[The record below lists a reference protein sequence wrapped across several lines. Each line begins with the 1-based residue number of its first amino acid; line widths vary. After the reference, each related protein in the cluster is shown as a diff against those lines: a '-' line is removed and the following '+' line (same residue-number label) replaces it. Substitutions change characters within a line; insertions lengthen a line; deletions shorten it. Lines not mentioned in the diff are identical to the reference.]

1 MSTMN
6 ASKLRHFTTRLKSS
20 IFTNIHEPSS
30 LQTVRV
36 FSAKG
41 NPGDKGGNAS
51 SPDPSQ
57 IDWKEWVASKL
68 PGTGSTGTGASY
80 GFGPRASPSESQSSF
95 ESADDFERRMFGDF
109 SANDSHTDSFFQK
122 LDRIEKARGKAG
134 GGFGKDDWNEKLG
147 WEGDQAGHG
156 ADTLADGMDDKL
168 KKAALEYDYGVVRPE
183 EDYSFRPDAVFPP
196 GSTYTLK
203 DLDLTKPAVRRPFK
217 RPEFQTTTNEVLRK
231 ADFRNVR
238 FLQNFITEAGI
249 LYPRKKFGIR
259 AKAQRKIARE
269 IKTARAFGLMPFTS
283 MGKKAFVFGRT
294 MEDLDE
300 DYEFDEYDDRPDDHE
315 EIPVEEEIIETEDL
329 NIPDFEFD
337 DLKSK

>member
-1 MSTMN
+1 MN
-6 ASKLRHFTTRLKSS
+6 ARKLRHLTTQWKSS
-20 IFTNIHEPSS
+20 IFTKIHGASS

-41 NPGDKGGNAS
+41 RPGDRGGNTNA
-51 SPDPSQ
+51 PDPSQ
-57 IDWKEWVASKL
+57 VDWKEWVASKL
-68 PGTGSTGTGASY
+68 PGTGSTVSGASH
-80 GFGPRASPSESQSSF
+80 GFGPRASPSEIQSSF

-109 SANDSHTDSFFQK
+109 SANNSHTDSFFQK
-122 LDRIEKARGKAG
+122 LDRIDKARGKAG
-134 GGFGKDDWNEKLG
+134 SGFGKEDWNEKLG
-147 WEGDQAGHG
+147 WEDDQAGHG

-168 KKAALEYDYGVVRPE
+168 KKAALEYDYGVLRPE
-183 EDYSFRPDAVFPP
+183 EDYSFRPDATFLP
-196 GSTYTLK
+196 GSTYTVK

-217 RPEFQTTTNEVLRK
+217 RPEFQTTTGEVLRK

-300 DYEFDEYDDRPDDHE
+300 DYEFDQYDDRPDDLE
-315 EIPVEEEIIETEDL
+315 DISVEVLETEDL
-329 NIPDFEFD
+329 DIPDFDLD

>member
-1 MSTMN
+1 MN
-6 ASKLRHFTTRLKSS
+6 ARKLRHLTTQWKSS
-20 IFTNIHEPSS
+20 IFTKIHGASS

-41 NPGDKGGNAS
+41 RPEDRGGNANA
-51 SPDPSQ
+51 PDPAQ
-57 IDWKEWVASKL
+57 VDWKEWVASKL
-68 PGTGSTGTGASY
+68 PGTGSTVSGASH
-80 GFGPRASPSESQSSF
+80 GFGPRASPSEIQSSF

-109 SANDSHTDSFFQK
+109 SANNSHTDSFFQK
-122 LDRIEKARGKAG
+122 LDRIDKARGKAG
-134 GGFGKDDWNEKLG
+134 SGFGKEDWNEKLG
-147 WEGDQAGHG
+147 WEDDQAGHG

-168 KKAALEYDYGVVRPE
+168 KKAALEYDYGVLRPE
-183 EDYSFRPDAVFPP
+183 EDYSFRPDATFLP
-196 GSTYTLK
+196 GSTYTVK

-217 RPEFQTTTNEVLRK
+217 RLEFQTTTGEVLRK

-294 MEDLDE
+294 VEDLDE
-300 DYEFDEYDDRPDDHE
+300 DYEFDQYDDRPDDLE
-315 EIPVEEEIIETEDL
+315 DIPVEEVLETEDL
-329 NIPDFEFD
+329 DIPDFDLD

>member
-1 MSTMN
+1 MN
-6 ASKLRHFTTRLKSS
+6 ARKLRHLTTQWKSS
-20 IFTNIHEPSS
+20 IFTKIHGASS

-41 NPGDKGGNAS
+41 RPGDRGGNTNA
-51 SPDPSQ
+51 PDPSQ
-57 IDWKEWVASKL
+57 VDWKEWVASKL
-68 PGTGSTGTGASY
+68 PGTGSTVSGASQ
-80 GFGPRASPSESQSSF
+80 GFGPRASPSEIQSSF

-109 SANDSHTDSFFQK
+109 SANNSHTDSFFQK
-122 LDRIEKARGKAG
+122 LDRIDKARGKAG
-134 GGFGKDDWNEKLG
+134 SGFGKEDWNEKLG
-147 WEGDQAGHG
+147 WEDDQAGHG
-156 ADTLADGMDDKL
+156 VDTLADGMDDKL
-168 KKAALEYDYGVVRPE
+168 KKAALEYDYGVLRPE
-183 EDYSFRPDAVFPP
+183 EDYSFRPDATFLP
-196 GSTYTLK
+196 GSTYTVK

-217 RPEFQTTTNEVLRK
+217 RPEFQTTTGEVLRK

-300 DYEFDEYDDRPDDHE
+300 DYEFDQYDDRPDDLE
-315 EIPVEEEIIETEDL
+315 DIPVEVLETEDL
-329 NIPDFEFD
+329 DIPDFDLD

>member
-1 MSTMN
+1 MN
-6 ASKLRHFTTRLKSS
+6 ARKLRHLTTQWKSS
-20 IFTNIHEPSS
+20 IFTKIHGASS

-41 NPGDKGGNAS
+41 RPGDRGGNTNA
-51 SPDPSQ
+51 PDPSQ
-57 IDWKEWVASKL
+57 VDWKEWVASKL
-68 PGTGSTGTGASY
+68 PGTGSTVSGASH
-80 GFGPRASPSESQSSF
+80 GFGPRASPSEIQSSF

-109 SANDSHTDSFFQK
+109 SANNSHTDSFFQK
-122 LDRIEKARGKAG
+122 LDRIDKARGKAG
-134 GGFGKDDWNEKLG
+134 SGFGKEDWNEKLG
-147 WEGDQAGHG
+147 WEDDQAGHG

-168 KKAALEYDYGVVRPE
+168 KKAALEYDYGVLRPE
-183 EDYSFRPDAVFPP
+183 EDYSFRPDATFLP
-196 GSTYTLK
+196 GSTYTVK

-217 RPEFQTTTNEVLRK
+217 RPEFQTTTGEVLRK

-300 DYEFDEYDDRPDDHE
+300 DYEFDQYDDRPDDLE
-315 EIPVEEEIIETEDL
+315 DIPVEVLETEDL
-329 NIPDFEFD
+329 DIPDFDLD

>member
-1 MSTMN
+1 MN
-6 ASKLRHFTTRLKSS
+6 ARKLRHLTTQWKSS
-20 IFTNIHEPSS
+20 ISTKIHGASS

-41 NPGDKGGNAS
+41 RPGDRGGNANA
-51 SPDPSQ
+51 PDPSQ
-57 IDWKEWVASKL
+57 VDWKEWVASKL
-68 PGTGSTGTGASY
+68 PGTGSTVSGASH
-80 GFGPRASPSESQSSF
+80 GFGPRASPSEIQSSF

-109 SANDSHTDSFFQK
+109 SANNSHTDSFFQK
-122 LDRIEKARGKAG
+122 LDRIDKARGKAG
-134 GGFGKDDWNEKLG
+134 SGFGKEDWNEKLG
-147 WEGDQAGHG
+147 WEDDQAGHG

-168 KKAALEYDYGVVRPE
+168 KKAALEYDYGVLRPE
-183 EDYSFRPDAVFPP
+183 EDYSFRPDATFLP
-196 GSTYTLK
+196 GSTYTVK

-217 RPEFQTTTNEVLRK
+217 RLEFQTTTGEVLRK

-294 MEDLDE
+294 VEDLDE
-300 DYEFDEYDDRPDDHE
+300 DYEFDQYDDRPDDLE
-315 EIPVEEEIIETEDL
+315 DIPVEEVLETEDL
-329 NIPDFEFD
+329 DIPDFDLD

>member
-1 MSTMN
+1 MN
-6 ASKLRHFTTRLKSS
+6 ARKLRHLTTQWKSS
-20 IFTNIHEPSS
+20 IFTKIHGASS

-41 NPGDKGGNAS
+41 RPGDRGGNTNA
-51 SPDPSQ
+51 PDPSQ
-57 IDWKEWVASKL
+57 VDWKEWVASKL
-68 PGTGSTGTGASY
+68 PGTGSTVSGASQ
-80 GFGPRASPSESQSSF
+80 GFGPRASPSEIQSSF

-109 SANDSHTDSFFQK
+109 SANNSHTDSFFQK
-122 LDRIEKARGKAG
+122 LDRIDKARGKAG
-134 GGFGKDDWNEKLG
+134 SGFGKEDWNEKLG
-147 WEGDQAGHG
+147 WEDDQAGHG

-168 KKAALEYDYGVVRPE
+168 KKAALEYDYGVLRPE
-183 EDYSFRPDAVFPP
+183 EDYSFRPDATFLP
-196 GSTYTLK
+196 GSTYTVK

-217 RPEFQTTTNEVLRK
+217 RPEFQTTTGEVLRK

-300 DYEFDEYDDRPDDHE
+300 DYEFDQYDDRPDDLE
-315 EIPVEEEIIETEDL
+315 DIPVEVLETEDL
-329 NIPDFEFD
+329 DIPDFDLD

>member
-1 MSTMN
+1 MN
-6 ASKLRHFTTRLKSS
+6 ARKLRHLTTQWKSS
-20 IFTNIHEPSS
+20 IFTKIHGASS

-41 NPGDKGGNAS
+41 RLGDRGGNANA
-51 SPDPSQ
+51 PDPSQ
-57 IDWKEWVASKL
+57 VDWKEWVASKL
-68 PGTGSTGTGASY
+68 PGTGSTVSGASH
-80 GFGPRASPSESQSSF
+80 GFGPRASPSEIQSSF

-109 SANDSHTDSFFQK
+109 SANNSHTDSFFQK
-122 LDRIEKARGKAG
+122 LDRIDKARGKAG
-134 GGFGKDDWNEKLG
+134 SGFGKEDWNEKLG
-147 WEGDQAGHG
+147 WEDDQAGHG

-168 KKAALEYDYGVVRPE
+168 KKAALEYDYGVLRPE
-183 EDYSFRPDAVFPP
+183 EDYSFRPDATFLP
-196 GSTYTLK
+196 GSTYTVK

-217 RPEFQTTTNEVLRK
+217 RLEFQTTTGEVLRK

-294 MEDLDE
+294 VEDLDE
-300 DYEFDEYDDRPDDHE
+300 DYEFDQYDDRPDDLE
-315 EIPVEEEIIETEDL
+315 DIPVEEVLETEDL
-329 NIPDFEFD
+329 DIPDFDLD

>member
-6 ASKLRHFTTRLKSS
+6 ARKLLHLTTQWKSS
-20 IFTNIHEPSS
+20 IFTKIHGASS

-41 NPGDKGGNAS
+41 RPGDRGGNANA
-51 SPDPSQ
+51 PDPSQ
-57 IDWKEWVASKL
+57 VDWKEWVASKL
-68 PGTGSTGTGASY
+68 PGTGSTVSGASH
-80 GFGPRASPSESQSSF
+80 GFGPRASPSEIQSSF

-109 SANDSHTDSFFQK
+109 SANNSHTDSFFQK
-122 LDRIEKARGKAG
+122 LDRIDKARGKAG
-134 GGFGKDDWNEKLG
+134 SGFGKEDWNEKLG
-147 WEGDQAGHG
+147 WEDDQAGHG

-168 KKAALEYDYGVVRPE
+168 KKAALEYDYGVLRPE
-183 EDYSFRPDAVFPP
+183 EDYSFRPDATFLP
-196 GSTYTLK
+196 GSTYTVK

-217 RPEFQTTTNEVLRK
+217 RLEFQTTTGEVLRK

-294 MEDLDE
+294 VEDLDE
-300 DYEFDEYDDRPDDHE
+300 DYEFDQYDDRPDDLE
-315 EIPVEEEIIETEDL
+315 DIPVEEVLETEDL
-329 NIPDFEFD
+329 DIPDFDLD